1 MYSDEKN
8 TQQHQLLV
16 ELPGDMH
23 HRGSYDHQG
32 APPSY
37 EELMPATSS
46 QTSMTSTRPILL
58 PASSITGGL
67 EATPPFIRAYPPI
80 LGSYGVSSSEFMT
93 IVDSLNIAHAE
104 PAPLKAIQLAS
115 DGVGFV
121 PDPICQSVSLGLGLA
136 AGTATAASAIIRSKL
151 VLDSA
156 NRDVFGPKGLKM
168 EIVKDTKVMQRLG
181 ATAKSL
187 DPLQRLQE
195 LSPYV
200 EPLSFDVEPPT
211 RHNNVVDRISAKQAS
226 MKQAKKAKRKQ
237 KKEDKRL
244 HKREEAATKYSYPIA
259 SIEERYD
266 SDTEDRL
273 KLGAKIVGL
282 EYKILDIIAK
292 ADEKLEHASGKK
304 VEEIEK
310 RRMKDIEEV
319 EKDRAKLVEK
329 HDKAMA
335 KLEKKSEKREEKDE
349 KKVSKLEW
357 LIIYSV

>member
-8 TQQHQLLV
+8 SQQHQMLV
-16 ELPGDMH
+16 ELQGDMQ
-23 HRGSYDHQG
+23 HRHSYEHQG

-37 EELMPATSS
+37 QETIPASPS
-46 QTSMTSTRPILL
+46 QTTMTLSRPILL
-58 PASSITGGL
+58 PCSSITGGL
-67 EATPPFIRAYPPI
+67 EATPPFIRAYPPV
-80 LGSYGVSSSEFMT
+80 LGSYGISSSEFMA

-104 PAPLKAIQLAS
+104 PAPLKAMQLAS

-151 VLDSA
+151 VLDRA

-168 EIVKDTKVMQRLG
+168 EIVKDGKVMQRLS

-195 LSPYV
+195 LGPYV
-200 EPLSFDVEPPT
+200 EALSFDVEPPT
-211 RHNNVVDRISAKQAS
+211 RHSNVVDRISAKQAS
-226 MKQAKKAKRKQ
+226 MKQAKKEKRKQ

-273 KLGAKIVGL
+273 QLGAKIVGL
-282 EYKILDIIAK
+282 EYKILDINAK
-292 ADEKLEHASGKK
+292 ADAKLEHASGKK
-304 VEEIEK
+304 VAEIER

-357 LIIYSV
+357 LMIYSV

>member
-8 TQQHQLLV
+8 SQQHQLLV

-23 HRGSYDHQG
+23 HRDSYDNQG
-32 APPSY
+32 APLSY
-37 EELMPATSS
+37 EQLMPASSS

-80 LGSYGVSSSEFMT
+80 LGSYEVSSSEFMT
-93 IVDSLNIAHAE
+93 IVDALNIAHAE
-104 PAPLKAIQLAS
+104 PAPLKAMQLAS

-151 VLDSA
+151 VLDKA

-211 RHNNVVDRISAKQAS
+211 RHSNVVDRISAKQAS

-266 SDTEDRL
+266 SDTEDRM

-329 HDKAMA
+329 YDKAMA

-357 LIIYSV
+357 LMIYSV

>member
-1 MYSDEKN
+1 MYFDEKN
-8 TQQHQLLV
+8 TQQHQLLG
-16 ELPGDMH
+16 ELPGDVQH
-23 HRGSYDHQG
+23 PDTYDHQG

-37 EELMPATSS
+37 EQVMPSSSS
-46 QTSMTSTRPILL
+46 QTSMTLPRPILL

-67 EATPPFIRAYPPI
+67 EATPPLIRAYPPI

-104 PAPLKAIQLAS
+104 PTPLKVMQLAS
-115 DGVGFV
+115 TGVGFV
-121 PDPICQSVSLGLGLA
+121 PDPICQGVSLGLGLA
-136 AGTATAASAIIRSKL
+136 AGTATAASAIIRSKV
-151 VLDSA
+151 VLDRA

-168 EIVKDTKVMQRLG
+168 EIVKDGKVMQRLG
-181 ATAKSL
+181 VTAKSL

-200 EPLSFDVEPPT
+200 EPLSFDVEPPI
-211 RHNNVVDRISAKQAS
+211 RHSNVVDRMSAKQAT
-226 MKQAKKAKRKQ
+226 MKQVKKAKRKQ

-244 HKREEAATKYSYPIA
+244 HKREEAATKYSYPVA

-273 KLGAKIVGL
+273 RLGAKIVGL
-282 EYKILDIIAK
+282 EYKVLDIIAK
-292 ADEKLEHASGKK
+292 ADEKLQHASGKK
-304 VEEIEK
+304 AEEIEK

-357 LIIYSV
+357 LMIYSV